1 MLDNQITL
9 ATDKANNATIV
20 NEVFFRYDESSP
32 NRVTYRGPAFTLVTK
47 DTMKLYRTPVNP
59 NGNFL
64 GTAKSEIKFSKNFT
78 VIGKDGSTI
87 SAPGIAGANF
97 SFPVGMTTED
107 MTWMRQRL
115 IAAIDH
121 SFAGALTETLEI

>member
-9 ATDKANNATIV
+9 ATDKANDTTIV
-20 NEVFFRYDESSP
+20 NEVFTRYDESSP
-32 NRVTYRGPAFTLVTK
+32 NRVTYKGPAFSLITK
-47 DTMKLYRTPVNP
+47 DTMTLYRTPVNP

-64 GTAKSEIKFSKNFT
+64 GTAKSEIKFSKNFS
-78 VIGKDGSTI
+78 VVGKDGSTI

-97 SFPVGMTTED
+97 SFPVGMTSTD

-121 SFAGALTETLEI
+121 AFAGALTETLEI